1 MCEIVKPRFL
11 RNMRNI
17 LRLGEGIIIHG
28 LSSLVAVLK
37 VDLVFSL
44 LQELLAASPRRDMF
58 FCSRQWLFA
67 TSSLVSGQISFIVN
81 LVNKFY

>member
-1 MCEIVKPRFL
+1 
-11 RNMRNI
+11 
-17 LRLGEGIIIHG
+17 

-67 TSSLVSGQISFIVN
+67 TSSLVSQADQ
-81 LVNKFY
+81 FYRQSCEQVLLEHIRILEQTL